1 VVDIDRLSPL
11 QPGDWEW
18 QKNAACRA
26 MGSAVFFHP
35 TDERDPARSHR
46 IARAQAVCHSCAVIV
61 DCLAYALRVR
71 EPYGIWG
78 GLSENDRASLLGLK
92 SMRYAGAARQSG
104 IESQAAAQLAITTRR
119 SGWASAADQGID
131 AEATG

>member
-1 VVDIDRLSPL
+1 MVDIDRLSPL

-46 IARAQAVCHSCAVIV
+46 IARAKAICHSCAVIV
-61 DCLAYALRVR
+61 DCLTYALRVR
-71 EPYGIWG
+71 EPSGIWG
-78 GLSENDRASLLGLK
+78 GLSENERASLLGLR
-92 SMRYAGAARQSG
+92 SMRYPGAARQSG
-104 IESQAAAQLAITTRR
+104 IESRTAAQLAITTWR
-119 SGWASAADQGID
+119 SGWAAAADAGD

>member
-1 VVDIDRLSPL
+1 VVDVDRLSPL

-18 QKNAACRA
+18 QRNAACRA

-35 TDERDPARSHR
+35 TDERDPARSQR
-46 IARAQAVCHSCAVIV
+46 IARAQAICHSCAVII

-78 GLSENDRASLLGLK
+78 GLSENDRASLLGLR
-92 SMRYAGAARQSG
+92 SLRYPGPARLSG
-104 IESQAAAQLAITTRR
+104 IESQSAAQLAVTTRR
-119 SGWASAADQGID
+119 SVWAAAVVEGID